1 MTHIRGDIR
10 QVAEVLKIAYTE
22 KVNALQNAER
32 WVIQY
37 SVPPGGISFTRI
49 TLRGKTGIVK
59 LFDVSALNVANLL
72 QVSLQR
78 EGGNVTLF
86 GSYLFNRQNWEINDA
101 IVPAGDQLIIGLG
114 NPTGANIFYTAQV
127 LIVDAEGT
135 LT

>member
-37 SVPPGGISFTRI
+37 SVPPGGISFTRT